1 MNFHINNDIVFG
13 LLTLAGVAYAPQLAD
28 PPDQKMW
35 PIDRTADYGAFQ
47 DAARG
52 RLGLWRRSD
61 QPQRAAMP
69 EPQTQSSKRCAAQR
83 AYR

>member
-1 MNFHINNDIVFG
+1 
-13 LLTLAGVAYAPQLAD
+13 
-28 PPDQKMW
+28 MW

-69 EPQTQSSKRCAAQR
+69 EPQTQSSKRCPAQR